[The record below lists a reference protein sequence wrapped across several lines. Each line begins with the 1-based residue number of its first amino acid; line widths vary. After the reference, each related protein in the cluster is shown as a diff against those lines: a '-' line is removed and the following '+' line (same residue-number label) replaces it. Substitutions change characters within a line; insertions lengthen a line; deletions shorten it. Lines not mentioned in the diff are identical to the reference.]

1 MFQRREVREEAS
13 ETYKRRSRTA
23 VKCREPGGG
32 SNKAHSHP
40 GVLLKNHWRP
50 YSQATPTALTN
61 LRTRGFFYGMDQQWE
76 GISLPW
82 RAEAGVIF
90 REDVLF
96 KTELPWGPEPEFNL
110 SQPQPERQP

>member
-1 MFQRREVREEAS
+1 
-13 ETYKRRSRTA
+13 
-23 VKCREPGGG
+23 
-32 SNKAHSHP
+32 
-40 GVLLKNHWRP
+40 
-50 YSQATPTALTN
+50 
-61 LRTRGFFYGMDQQWE
+61 MDQQWE